1 MSQRRLRLLIAIP
14 LAVALVAGAT
24 TMTAGA
30 TGELGLD
37 APRRCDGA
45 VRAPESENASRA
57 ATAVLFVHGF
67 TGSPGDFRRTRDG
80 QPSMVESVARMPG
93 VAAYTFDYS
102 AASTQWVTNL
112 AIGPALAKAIVCLA
126 ARTGKRIVVVAHSM
140 GGLATRF
147 AQGVVIDGQPVANSV
162 QRVVT
167 IGTPTE
173 GVILLSFTQDD
184 VAQTIVQALVDA
196 ASEAC
201 GKKTRKEHLRLC
213 ELLDAANA
221 PAVSAMAPGSADLR
235 RLPPW
240 NSRLAIAPIAA
251 DLRLRVS
258 VLGLGTTLSLGDIVA
273 TVDSATAD
281 ASRGERA
288 YVARCKITLEDL
300 FEVVDRSPCSHTNE
314 LTNLAIGRAVRAQV
328 RVATGTS
335 KDQTKRSASR

>member
-1 MSQRRLRLLIAIP
+1 MSARSRRLTIAIP
-14 LAVALVAGAT
+14 LAVGLIVGAT
-24 TMTAGA
+24 AVTATA
-30 TGELGLD
+30 TDVRGLD

-45 VRAPESENASRA
+45 VRAPESEKASRT
-57 ATAVLFVHGF
+57 ATPVLFVHGF

-80 QPSMVESVARMPG
+80 QPSMVESVARMHD
-93 VAAYTFDYS
+93 VVAYTFDYS

-147 AQGVVIDGQPVANSV
+147 AQGVVIDGQPVARSI

-167 IGTPTE
+167 IGTPTD
-173 GVILLSFTQDD
+173 GVILLSFTRGD
-184 VAQTIVQALVDA
+184 VSQTIVQALVDA

-201 GKKTRKEHLRLC
+201 GKKTREKHIHLC

-221 PAVSAMAPGSADLR
+221 PAVSSMAPGSDDLR

-240 NSRLAIAPIAA
+240 NPRLDVVPIAA

-314 LTNLAIGRAVRAQV
+314 LTNQAIGRAVRAQI
-328 RVATGTS
+328 RVATGNS
-335 KDQTKRSASR
+335 KDQAKRSASR